1 MKFILAPTHQHALRY
16 CEDNDINPRK
26 ATILDLS
33 NPWYINEWRLNQR
46 EEGEK
51 HTFTVLDNNY
61 LETGKPVLFQ
71 DIMGYVYERE
81 NEFDLEIAEGVYFD

>member
-1 MKFILAPTHQHALRY
+1 MKFVFGPTCQHALRY

-26 ATILDLS
+26 VTILDLN

-51 HTFTVLDNNY
+51 HTFTVLDNDY
-61 LETGKPVLFQ
+61 LDKPDLFQ
-71 DIMGYVYERE
+71 DIMGYVYDRE
-81 NEFDLEIAEGVYFD
+81 DEFDLEIVDGVYFN